1 MLNFAYFL
9 FYVFL
14 RFLISRKCDN
24 FSRYKILRNCSPILR
39 NLIKILL
46 IAHNPI
52 TVDTIFKGEQISF
65 SVKFHHRRK
74 VSSHCVAIS
83 EVKNF
88 KKILRVNYFAELLIQ
103 KPLTN

>member
-14 RFLISRKCDN
+14 RFLISRKCEN
-24 FSRYKILRNCSPILR
+24 FSRYKILRNFSPILR

-46 IAHNPI
+46 IAYNPI

-65 SVKFHHRRK
+65 SVKLHHRRK
-74 VSSHCVAIS
+74 SFESLCHYVGSQ
-83 EVKNF
+83 EFQENF
-88 KKILRVNYFAELLIQ
+88 KS
-103 KPLTN
+103 

>member
-14 RFLISRKCDN
+14 RFLISRKCEN
-24 FSRYKILRNCSPILR
+24 SSRYKIFRNFSPILR
-39 NLIKILL
+39 NLIKIHL
-46 IAHNPI
+46 ITYNAI

-74 VSSHCVAIS
+74 VSSHCVTMS
-83 EVKNF
+83 EVENF
-88 KKILRVNYFAELLIQ
+88 KKILTVNYFGKLLIQ